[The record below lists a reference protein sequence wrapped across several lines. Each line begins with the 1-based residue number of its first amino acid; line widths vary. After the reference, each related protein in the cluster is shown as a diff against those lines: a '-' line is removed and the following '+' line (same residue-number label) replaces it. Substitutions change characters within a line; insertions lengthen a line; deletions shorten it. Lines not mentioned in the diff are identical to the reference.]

1 MGKGFAK
8 IYQSE
13 EDNPKL
19 WENATL
25 YLVYQKLKT
34 VAWWPEGT
42 IKRPCR
48 ALAKRLAVSINTLRK
63 AVAGLEELGLVE
75 VALSDRNTWALRV
88 KYVEN
93 EPAAQNDPQI
103 GPQPAAGVNLLNAP
117 KNAPSPVL
125 GTAEPVLSA
134 TEQTK
139 KEPAPEEKEP
149 IPTAV
154 MPTVSKN
161 DTPLYQNLIQSV
173 SKFDTTAYQNLIQ
186 QPYIDNNIINNN
198 IYNPHNPPT
207 LAQKDAGFELFW
219 NAYPNK
225 KGKQAALKKWTTGK
239 YNPADILPTLEKQKK
254 LRDWVKA
261 DGKFVPH
268 ARTYLNQK
276 RYEDCLPQSEE
287 YYILNFEHPQTARE
301 KTLRA
306 WIEAT
311 NPALLKNDNQ
321 KINNVFETDRA
332 LFEQIVAK
340 CGGDLEFAFA
350 VMRHGWQLGCNT
362 MRAIAERAAAYI
374 NDLNEKGVKQ

>member
-13 EDNPKL
+13 ADNPKL

-75 VALSDRNTWALRV
+75 VSLSDRNTWALRV

-93 EPAAQNDPQI
+93 EPAAQNAPQI

-117 KNAPSPVL
+117 KNVPNHVL
-125 GTAEPVLSA
+125 GAAEPVLSA

-139 KEPAPEEKEP
+139 KEPVPEEKEP

-173 SKFDTTAYQNLIQ
+173 SKFDTTACQNLT
-186 QPYIDNNIINNN
+186 QPPLYRDYLYINN
-198 IYNPHNPPT
+198 IYTPYNPPMN
-207 LAQKDAGFELFW
+207 QKLGFETFW
-219 NAYPNK
+219 TAYPNK
-225 KGKQAALKKWTTGK
+225 KGKQPALKKWNSGK
-239 YNPADILPTLEKQKK
+239 YDPDIILPVLEKQKK
-254 LRDWVKA
+254 LRDWVKQ
-261 DGKFVPH
+261 DGHFVPL
-268 ARTYLNQK
+268 AKTYLNQK

-340 CGGDLEFAFA
+340 CGGDLDFAFA

>member
-88 KYVEN
+88 KYVEQEPRQN
-93 EPAAQNDPQI
+93 PPLGEPEAADEAQLSNETENAAPSVLEPAMASAESSAQ
-103 GPQPAAGVNLLNAP
+103 
-117 KNAPSPVL
+117 
-125 GTAEPVLSA
+125 LSHFN
-134 TEQTK
+134 QTDK
-139 KEPAPEEKEP
+139 MVPP
-149 IPTAV
+149 
-154 MPTVSKN
+154 VSKN
-161 DTPLYQNLIQSV
+161 DTTGANLYQNLTQVV
-173 SKFDTTAYQNLIQ
+173 SKNDTTACQNLT
-186 QPYIDNNIINNN
+186 QPPLYRDYLYINNIHTP
-198 IYNPHNPPT
+198 YNPPMN
-207 LAQKDAGFELFW
+207 QKLGFETFW
-219 NAYPNK
+219 TAYPNK
-225 KGKQAALKKWTTGK
+225 KGKQPALKKWNSGK
-239 YNPADILPTLEKQKK
+239 YDPDIILPVLEKQKK
-254 LRDWVKA
+254 LRDWVKQ
-261 DGKFVPH
+261 DGHFVPL
-268 ARTYLNQK
+268 AKTYLNQK

-340 CGGDLEFAFA
+340 CGGDLDFAFA

>member
-88 KYVEN
+88 KYVEQEPRQN
-93 EPAAQNDPQI
+93 TPLGEPEAADEAQLSNETENAAPSVFEPAMAAAESSAQVSHFN
-103 GPQPAAGVNLLNAP
+103 
-117 KNAPSPVL
+117 
-125 GTAEPVLSA
+125 
-134 TEQTK
+134 QTDK
-139 KEPAPEEKEP
+139 MVPP
-149 IPTAV
+149 
-154 MPTVSKN
+154 VSKN
-161 DTPLYQNLIQSV
+161 DTTGANLYQNLTQVV
-173 SKFDTTAYQNLIQ
+173 SINDTTACQNLT
-186 QPYIDNNIINNN
+186 QPPLYRDYLYINN
-198 IYNPHNPPT
+198 IYTPYNPPMN
-207 LAQKDAGFELFW
+207 QKLGFETFW
-219 NAYPNK
+219 TAYPNK
-225 KGKQAALKKWTTGK
+225 KGKQPALKKWNSGK
-239 YNPADILPTLEKQKK
+239 YDPDIILPVLEKQKK
-254 LRDWVKA
+254 LRDWVKQ
-261 DGKFVPH
+261 DGHFVPL
-268 ARTYLNQK
+268 AKTYLNQK

-340 CGGDLEFAFA
+340 CGGDLDFAFA

>member
-1 MGKGFAK
+1 MGKGFVR
-8 IYQSE
+8 IYRSE
-13 EDNPKL
+13 ADIPQL
-19 WENATL
+19 WENAAL
-25 YLVYQKLKT
+25 FCVYQKLKI
-34 VAWWPEGT
+34 VALWPEGV
-42 IKRPCR
+42 IKRPSR
-48 ALAKRLAVSINTLRK
+48 VLARQGAVSRNTLYK
-63 AVAGLEELGLVE
+63 AIGELEKLGLLDVDI
-75 VALSDRNTWALRV
+75 SDRNTWALRV
-88 KYVEN
+88 KYVEQEPRQN
-93 EPAAQNDPQI
+93 TPLEKPEAADEAQLSNETENAAPSVLEPAM
-103 GPQPAAGVNLLNAP
+103 AA
-117 KNAPSPVL
+117 
-125 GTAEPVLSA
+125 AEPSA
-134 TEQTK
+134 QANHFVGSTQMV
-139 KEPAPEEKEP
+139 PAGSKNEP
-149 IPTAV
+149 IPV
-154 MPTVSKN
+154 PVVQNLNQGGSKN
-161 DTPLYQNLIQSV
+161 EPVAVQNLNQPPLYRDYL
-173 SKFDTTAYQNLIQ
+173 
-186 QPYIDNNIINNN
+186 YINN

-225 KGKQAALKKWTTGK
+225 RGKQAALKKWTSGK
-239 YNPADILPTLEKQKK
+239 YNPADILPSLEKQKK

-287 YYILNFEHPQTARE
+287 YYILNFEHPHTARE

-340 CGGDLEFAFA
+340 CGGDLDFAFA

>member
-1 MGKGFAK
+1 M
-8 IYQSE
+8 
-13 EDNPKL
+13 

-117 KNAPSPVL
+117 KNAPSPVF

-207 LAQKDAGFELFW
+207 LAQKDAGKDAGFELFW
-219 NAYPNK
+219 NTYPNK
-225 KGKQAALKKWTTGK
+225 RGKQAALKKWTTGK
-239 YNPADILPTLEKQKK
+239 YNPADILPSLEKQKK

-276 RYEDCLPQSEE
+276 RYEDVLPSGEE
-287 YYILNFEHPQTARE
+287 YYTLDFKQPKTEREVLLTAW
-301 KTLRA
+301 L
-306 WIEAT
+306 EAT
-311 NPALLKNDNQ
+311 NPDLLKNDNQ
-321 KINNVFETDRA
+321 KINSAFEPDRV
-332 LFEQIVAK
+332 LFEQIVVK
-340 CGGDLEFAFA
+340 CGGNLQEAFA
-350 VMRHGWQLGCNT
+350 VLRHGWRLGCASL
-362 MRAIAERAAAYI
+362 RAIAERAASYI
-374 NDLNEKGVKQ
+374 DDLRENKK

>member
-13 EDNPKL
+13 ADNPKL

-75 VALSDRNTWALRV
+75 VSLSDRNTWALRV

-93 EPAAQNDPQI
+93 EPAAQNAPQI

-117 KNAPSPVL
+117 KNVPNHVL
-125 GTAEPVLSA
+125 GAAEPVLSA

-139 KEPAPEEKEP
+139 KEPVPEEKEP

-173 SKFDTTAYQNLIQ
+173 SKFDTTACQNLT
-186 QPYIDNNIINNN
+186 QPPLYRDYLYIYN
-198 IYNPHNPPT
+198 IYTPYNPPMN
-207 LAQKDAGFELFW
+207 QKLGFETFW
-219 NAYPNK
+219 TAYPNK
-225 KGKQAALKKWTTGK
+225 KGKQPALKKWNSGK
-239 YNPADILPTLEKQKK
+239 YDPDIILPVLEKQKK
-254 LRDWVKA
+254 LRDWVKQ
-261 DGKFVPH
+261 DGHFVPL
-268 ARTYLNQK
+268 AKTYLNQK

-340 CGGDLEFAFA
+340 CGGDLDFAFA

>member
-117 KNAPSPVL
+117 KNAPSHVL
-125 GTAEPVLSA
+125 GAAEPVLSA

-139 KEPAPEEKEP
+139 KEAAPEEKEP

-173 SKFDTTAYQNLIQ
+173 SKNDTTACQNLT
-186 QPYIDNNIINNN
+186 QPPLYRDYLYINN
-198 IYNPHNPPT
+198 IYTPYNPPMN
-207 LAQKDAGFELFW
+207 QKLGFETFW
-219 NAYPNK
+219 TAYPNK
-225 KGKQAALKKWTTGK
+225 KGKQPALKKWNSGK
-239 YNPADILPTLEKQKK
+239 YDPDIILPVLEKQKK
-254 LRDWVKA
+254 LRDWVKQ
-261 DGKFVPH
+261 DGHFVPL
-268 ARTYLNQK
+268 AKTYLNQK

-311 NPALLKNDNQ
+311 NPALLKNDNK

-340 CGGDLEFAFA
+340 CGGDLDFAFA

-374 NDLNEKGVKQ
+374 NDLNEKGVRQ

>member
-13 EDNPKL
+13 ADNPKL

-88 KYVEN
+88 KYVEQEPRQN
-93 EPAAQNDPQI
+93 TPLGEPAAADGLPTSNDTE
-103 GPQPAAGVNLLNAP
+103 NA
-117 KNAPSPVL
+117 APSVL
-125 GTAEPVLSA
+125 
-134 TEQTK
+134 
-139 KEPAPEEKEP
+139 EPAMAAAESSAQVNHFNQTDKMVPP
-149 IPTAV
+149 
-154 MPTVSKN
+154 VSKN
-161 DTPLYQNLIQSV
+161 DTTGANLYQNLTQVV
-173 SKFDTTAYQNLIQ
+173 SKNDTTACQNLT
-186 QPYIDNNIINNN
+186 QPPLYRDYLYINN
-198 IYNPHNPPT
+198 IYTPYNPPMN
-207 LAQKDAGFELFW
+207 QKLGFETFW
-219 NAYPNK
+219 TAYPNK
-225 KGKQAALKKWTTGK
+225 KGKQPALKKWNSGK
-239 YNPADILPTLEKQKK
+239 YDPDIILPVLEKQKK
-254 LRDWVKA
+254 LRDWVKQ
-261 DGKFVPH
+261 DGHFVPL
-268 ARTYLNQK
+268 AKTYLNQK

-311 NPALLKNDNQ
+311 NPALLKNDNK

-340 CGGDLEFAFA
+340 CGGDLDFAFA

>member
-88 KYVEN
+88 KYVEQEPRQN
-93 EPAAQNDPQI
+93 TPLGEPEAADEAQLSNETENAAPSVFEPAMAAAESSAQVSHFN
-103 GPQPAAGVNLLNAP
+103 
-117 KNAPSPVL
+117 
-125 GTAEPVLSA
+125 
-134 TEQTK
+134 QTDK
-139 KEPAPEEKEP
+139 MVPP
-149 IPTAV
+149 
-154 MPTVSKN
+154 VSKN
-161 DTPLYQNLIQSV
+161 DTTGANLYQNLTQVV
-173 SKFDTTAYQNLIQ
+173 SKNDTTACQNLT
-186 QPYIDNNIINNN
+186 QPPLYRDYLYINN
-198 IYNPHNPPT
+198 IYTPYNPPMN
-207 LAQKDAGFELFW
+207 QKLGFETFW
-219 NAYPNK
+219 TAYPNK
-225 KGKQAALKKWTTGK
+225 KGKQPALKKWNSGK
-239 YNPADILPTLEKQKK
+239 YDPDIILPVLEKQKK
-254 LRDWVKA
+254 LRDWVKQ
-261 DGKFVPH
+261 DGHFVPL
-268 ARTYLNQK
+268 AKTYLNQK

-340 CGGDLEFAFA
+340 CGGDLDFAFA

>member
-13 EDNPKL
+13 ADNPKL

-88 KYVEN
+88 KYVEQEPWQN
-93 EPAAQNDPQI
+93 TPLGEPEAADEAPMPNEAENAAPAVLEPAT
-103 GPQPAAGVNLLNAP
+103 AA
-117 KNAPSPVL
+117 
-125 GTAEPVLSA
+125 AEPSAQANHFVGSTQMVLA
-134 TEQTK
+134 
-139 KEPAPEEKEP
+139 
-149 IPTAV
+149 
-154 MPTVSKN
+154 VSKN
-161 DTPLYQNLIQSV
+161 DTTGANLYQNLTQVV
-173 SKFDTTAYQNLIQ
+173 SKNDTTACQNLT
-186 QPYIDNNIINNN
+186 QPPLYRDYLYINNITTP
-198 IYNPHNPPT
+198 YNPPMN
-207 LAQKDAGFELFW
+207 QKLGFETFW
-219 NAYPNK
+219 TAYPNK
-225 KGKQAALKKWTTGK
+225 KGKQPALKKWNSGK
-239 YNPADILPTLEKQKK
+239 YDPDIILPVLEKQKK
-254 LRDWVKA
+254 LRDWVKQ
-261 DGKFVPH
+261 DGHFVPL
-268 ARTYLNQK
+268 AKTYLNQK

-340 CGGDLEFAFA
+340 CGGDLDFAFA
-350 VMRHGWQLGCNT
+350 VLRHGWQLGCNT